1 MAIPK
6 LLADRV
12 LNPNAAESLVCT
24 AIAQLS
30 RKPEYPAEE
39 AFEILVQ
46 AFAADPRAVVEQAIM
61 EGVIDVLSR
70 AHHADTLARQLDSL
84 RAFKGDRFARLLT
97 HVLADRQVPRAARLA
112 AVIALAAH
120 DERDLSDEI
129 VSAIE
134 TLLRARLDDDNE
146 DAEVQRCIRTS
157 FGQPRTVRPRVY
169 PVVGSR
175 DDETVAL

>member
-1 MAIPK
+1 MAVPK
-6 LLADRV
+6 LLLDRV
-12 LNPNAAESLVCT
+12 LNPNAAEPLVCMS
-24 AIAQLS
+24 IEQLS

-46 AFAADPRAVVEQAIM
+46 AFASDPRAAVAQAILD
-61 EGVIDVLSR
+61 GVVDVLSR
-70 AHHADTLARQLDSL
+70 APHADTLARQLDSL
-84 RAFKGDRFARLLT
+84 RAFKGDRFAKLLA
-97 HVLADRQVPRAARLA
+97 HVLACSQVPRAARLA

-120 DERDLSDEI
+120 DERDLSDEV

-134 TLLRARLDDDNE
+134 TLLRARLDDDRE

-169 PVVGSR
+169 PLVGPR